1 MPRTILFRNPR
12 KTEHRRLWKVPE
24 FLAAGPFTL
33 LTLLFL
39 LSWILYLDRAAISTA
54 KDLIAKDLGLSNQA
68 MGVVFGSFALAYALG
83 QIPAGAFADRFG
95 SRWTLTI
102 VVSAW
107 SCFTALTG
115 LAPEFA
121 SLVVI
126 RFLFGLAE
134 AGAFPASA
142 RAFYTWLPPEQHG
155 RANGI
160 IFSGSRLGAAL
171 SFPIL
176 AGLLDGFGWRVAFF
190 LLGLP
195 GLLWAVVWFAWFRDK
210 PATVTKQ
217 VEPPLSQ
224 IFRSRAMLQVMGQYF
239 ASNFT
244 FFLCLTWMLPYLMER
259 YHLSR
264 ERASWYSMTILLVGA
279 TAQWVSGFLT
289 DWLYRRYPRWSR
301 RAPALIG
308 FTIAAVALLLL
319 TRADSAQMA
328 VGLFTLATF
337 GTEMTISPSWAYCI
351 DIGGGKSGSVSGAM
365 NMVGNLGGFV
375 SASAFPALA
384 RWNGGD
390 AGLYFLVAATLNA
403 ASAFLWMRMPLKEG
417 SK

>member
-1 MPRTILFRNPR
+1 MPRTI
-12 KTEHRRLWKVPE
+12 
-24 FLAAGPFTL
+24 L

-142 RAFYTWLPPEQHG
+142 RAFYAWLPPELHG

-190 LLGLP
+190 LLGIP
-195 GLLWAVVWFAWFRDK
+195 GLLWAAVWFAWFRDK
-210 PATVTKQ
+210 PAAVVKN

-259 YHLSR
+259 YHLTR

-301 RAPALIG
+301 RAPALTG

-365 NMVGNLGGFV
+365 NMVGNLGAFV

-403 ASAFLWMRMPLKEG
+403 ASAFLWIRMPLKEG

>member
-1 MPRTILFRNPR
+1 MFTPRTIL
-12 KTEHRRLWKVPE
+12 LV
-24 FLAAGPFTL
+24 
-33 LTLLFL
+33 LLFL

-54 KDLIAKDLGLSNQA
+54 KDLVAKDLGLSNDA

-83 QIPAGAFADRFG
+83 QIPAGWFADRFG
-95 SRWTLTI
+95 PRMTLTI

-107 SCFTALTG
+107 SLFTALTG

-121 SLVVI
+121 TLVVV
-126 RFLFGLAE
+126 RSLFGLAE

-142 RAFYTWLPPEQHG
+142 RAFYTWLPAELHG

-176 AGLLDGFGWRVAFF
+176 AGLLDGYGWRVAFF
-190 LLGLP
+190 LLGVP
-195 GLLWAVVWFAWFRDK
+195 GLVWAAVWFSWFRDR
-210 PATVTKQ
+210 PAPPTTTID
-217 VEPPLSQ
+217 PPLRD
-224 IFRSRAMLQVMGQYF
+224 IFRSRAMLQVMAQYF
-239 ASNFT
+239 SSNFT

-259 YHLSR
+259 YHLTR

-289 DWLYRRYPRWSR
+289 DWLYQRYPRWSR
-301 RAPALIG
+301 RAPALAG
-308 FTIAAVALLLL
+308 FVVAASALLILTQANTPEMAVA
-319 TRADSAQMA
+319 
-328 VGLFTLATF
+328 LFTLATF

-351 DIGGGKSGSVSGAM
+351 DIGGGKSGAVSGAM

-390 AGLYFLVAATLNA
+390 ASLYFLVAALMNVT
-403 ASAFLWMRMPLKEG
+403 SAIFWLRMPLKD
-417 SK
+417 KLR

>member
-1 MPRTILFRNPR
+1 MFTPRTIL
-12 KTEHRRLWKVPE
+12 LV
-24 FLAAGPFTL
+24 
-33 LTLLFL
+33 LLFL

-54 KDLIAKDLGLSNQA
+54 KDLVAKDLGLSNDA
-68 MGVVFGSFALAYALG
+68 MGVGFGSFALAYALG
-83 QIPAGAFADRFG
+83 QIPAGWFADRFG
-95 SRWTLTI
+95 PRMTLTI

-107 SCFTALTG
+107 SLFTALTG

-121 SLVVI
+121 TLVVV

-142 RAFYTWLPPEQHG
+142 RAFYTWLPAELHG

-176 AGLLDGFGWRVAFF
+176 AGLLDGYGWRVAFF
-190 LLGLP
+190 LLGVP
-195 GLLWAVVWFAWFRDK
+195 GLVWAAVWFSWFRDR
-210 PATVTKQ
+210 PAPLTKAID
-217 VEPPLSQ
+217 PPLRD
-224 IFRSRAMLQVMGQYF
+224 IFRSRAMLQVMAQYF
-239 ASNFT
+239 SSNFT

-259 YHLSR
+259 YHLTR

-289 DWLYRRYPRWSR
+289 DWLYQRYPRWSR
-301 RAPALIG
+301 RAPALAG
-308 FTIAAVALLLL
+308 FLVAASALLVLTQANSPEMAVA
-319 TRADSAQMA
+319 
-328 VGLFTLATF
+328 LFTLATF

-351 DIGGGKSGSVSGAM
+351 DIGGGKSGAVSGAM

-390 AGLYFLVAATLNA
+390 ASLYFLVAALLNVT
-403 ASAFLWMRMPLKEG
+403 SAIFWLRMPLKD
-417 SK
+417 KLR

>member
-1 MPRTILFRNPR
+1 MPRTI
-12 KTEHRRLWKVPE
+12 
-24 FLAAGPFTL
+24 L

-142 RAFYTWLPPEQHG
+142 RAFYTWLPPELHG

-190 LLGLP
+190 LLGIP
-195 GLLWAVVWFAWFRDK
+195 GLLWAAVWFAWFRDK
-210 PATVTKQ
+210 PAAVVKK

-259 YHLSR
+259 YHLTR

-301 RAPALIG
+301 RAPALTG

-365 NMVGNLGGFV
+365 NMVGNLGAFV

>member
-1 MPRTILFRNPR
+1 MFTPRTIL
-12 KTEHRRLWKVPE
+12 LV
-24 FLAAGPFTL
+24 
-33 LTLLFL
+33 LLFL

-54 KDLIAKDLGLSNQA
+54 KDLVAKDLGLSNDA

-83 QIPAGAFADRFG
+83 QIPAGWFADRFG
-95 SRWTLTI
+95 PRMTLTI

-107 SCFTALTG
+107 SLFTALTG

-121 SLVVI
+121 TLVVV

-142 RAFYTWLPPEQHG
+142 RAFYTWLPAALHG

-176 AGLLDGFGWRVAFF
+176 AGLLDGYGWRVAFF
-190 LLGLP
+190 LLGVP
-195 GLLWAVVWFAWFRDK
+195 GLVWAAVWFSWFRDR
-210 PATVTKQ
+210 PA
-217 VEPPLSQ
+217 PPTTTIDAPLRD
-224 IFRSRAMLQVMGQYF
+224 IFRSRAMLQVMAQYF
-239 ASNFT
+239 SSNFT

-259 YHLSR
+259 YHLTR

-289 DWLYRRYPRWSR
+289 DWLYQRYPRWSR
-301 RAPALIG
+301 RAPALAG
-308 FTIAAVALLLL
+308 FMVAASALLVLTQANSPEMAVA
-319 TRADSAQMA
+319 
-328 VGLFTLATF
+328 LFTLATF

-351 DIGGGKSGSVSGAM
+351 DIGGGKSGAVSGAM

-390 AGLYFLVAATLNA
+390 ASLYFLVAALMNVT
-403 ASAFLWMRMPLKEG
+403 SAIFWLRMPLKD
-417 SK
+417 KLR

>member
-1 MPRTILFRNPR
+1 MTRAIL
-12 KTEHRRLWKVPE
+12 
-24 FLAAGPFTL
+24 LA
-33 LTLLFL
+33 LLFL

-54 KDLIAKDLGLSNQA
+54 KDLIAKDLGLSNDA
-68 MGVVFGSFALAYALG
+68 MGIVFGSFALAYALG
-83 QIPAGAFADRFG
+83 QIPAGWFADRFG
-95 SRWTLTI
+95 PRMTLTV

-107 SCFTALTG
+107 SLFTALTG

-142 RAFYTWLPPEQHG
+142 RAFYTWLPPELHG

-176 AGLLDGFGWRVAFF
+176 AGLLDGFGWRVAFYV
-190 LLGLP
+190 LGVP
-195 GLLWAVVWFAWFRDK
+195 GLLWALIWFAWFRDK
-210 PATVTKQ
+210 PAPLAATVNPRLGQ
-217 VEPPLSQ
+217 V
-224 IFRSRAMLQVMGQYF
+224 FRSRAMLQVMAQYF

-244 FFLCLTWMLPYLMER
+244 FFLCLSWMLPYLMER
-259 YHLSR
+259 YHLGR
-264 ERASWYSMTILLVGA
+264 ERASWYAMTILLVGA

-289 DWLYRRYPRWSR
+289 DWLYRTHPTWSR
-301 RAPALIG
+301 RGPALGG
-308 FTIAAVALLLL
+308 FVLAAAALGLLTQAASVEMAVA
-319 TRADSAQMA
+319 M
-328 VGLFTLATF
+328 FTFATF

-365 NMVGNLGGFV
+365 NMIGNLGAFV

-390 AGLYFLVAATLNA
+390 ASPYFLLAALLNLTA
-403 ASAFLWMRMPLKEG
+403 AILWFRMPYKERT
-417 SK
+417 